1 MEKIVVKISGE
12 LFAATDNLANV
23 IEQIKII
30 SNNYNIGIVVGAGN
44 IFRGVQNGKALGI
57 KRETGD
63 IAGMVATIVNGL
75 VLRDLLENSNIKTKI
90 LTSID
95 CPSVADK
102 ITSENISCAFDNGKV
117 IIFVGG
123 TGNPFFTTDT
133 NAILRGLQIGA
144 KQILKGTKVDGLFD
158 KDPRTNKDAKL
169 IKNVK
174 FDTVLEKKL
183 KVMDLT
189 AVAMALENNIKIRI
203 FNIFE
208 HNSIIKLLN
217 DSNFGSTI
225 E

>member
-12 LFAATDNLANV
+12 LFVATDNLRNV
-23 IEQIKII
+23 IDQIKII

-44 IFRGVQNGKALGI
+44 IFRGVQNGKTLGI

-63 IAGMVATIVNGL
+63 IAGMVATMVNGL
-75 VLRDLLENSNIKTKI
+75 VLRDMLESANIKTKI

-102 ITSENISCAFDNGKV
+102 ITSEKINCAFDGDKV

-123 TGNPFFTTDT
+123 TGNSYFTTDT
-133 NAILRGLQIGA
+133 NAVLRGLQIGA
-144 KQILKGTKVDGLFD
+144 KQLLKGTKVDGLFD
-158 KDPRTNKDAKL
+158 KDPKTNKDAKL
-169 IKNVK
+169 IKNIK

-189 AVAMALENNIKIRI
+189 AIAMALENNIKIRI